1 MNKWSSL
8 LSLLIFNN
16 CRELRSDHGML
27 TCGLVGYFAELKYFD
42 WAEMWLTTHYFWLA
56 SRMNK
61 STGRMKENWV
71 LRLLFYKERNVWVV
85 CVCVCVCVC
94 SAIFSHCWRKLWKQL
109 VFSIDAD
116 FLIPSGWLSVLSPCN
131 SCLIYIRQ
139 FKNGGRKRKKIINT
153 QNSESSVSQMCMVVR
168 PIDQQGRL
176 DFLLRLQRSITHNRQ
191 KFHDSFSMAMHVR
204 LKML

>member
-94 SAIFSHCWRKLWKQL
+94 VLLFSLTVDESYESNWCLVLTLIFWYLQVGCRFSLLATRASFIYDNLKMVEGRERKLSTPRIQKVQ
-109 VFSIDAD
+109 
-116 FLIPSGWLSVLSPCN
+116 
-131 SCLIYIRQ
+131 CLR
-139 FKNGGRKRKKIINT
+139 
-153 QNSESSVSQMCMVVR
+153 CAWWW
-168 PIDQQGRL
+168 GRL
-176 DFLLRLQRSITHNRQ
+176 INKVD
-191 KFHDSFSMAMHVR
+191 
-204 LKML
+204 